1 MPSRTSHQT
10 AVLLVVLISYLMI
23 VLDISIVITGL
34 PKIQAGLGFSTAAL
48 SWVQNAYTLTF
59 GGLLL
64 LGARAGDIFGRRRTF
79 VAGLGLFTLASGLIG
94 AAQSPAWLLAA
105 RALQGVGAAIL
116 APSTLALLTTSF
128 AEGPE
133 RTRAVGYYGAV
144 AGIGASIGLVVGG
157 LFADLVS
164 WRAGFFINLPIGVA
178 LAWGALRYLPETT
191 PRPGRFDVAG
201 ALLSTLGMTALV
213 YGIVRSA
220 THGWQDT
227 GTLVAVIGGVALLI
241 ALVVNE
247 WRAAEPIMPLRLF
260 AHHERAAAY
269 LARALFLGAMVSF
282 WFFTTQILQTLLGYR
297 PAQAGLAFLPTTLPN
312 FAVALAVP
320 RLAARFG
327 YQKILIV
334 GLVFSILGMI
344 GLSRVDVNSSYILG
358 VAIPM
363 VLIGIGQGLSLAPLT
378 VSGVAGVQPI
388 DAGAASGLVNV
399 AHQLGGSLGLAA
411 LVAVFAWASK
421 GTAGHAAFVTGTHSA
436 FIAGAVLCAIALL
449 VVLSAV
455 VRGASGSAANPTV
468 PVDATDI

>member
-1 MPSRTSHQT
+1 MQSRTSHQT

-34 PKIQAGLGFSTAAL
+34 PKIQTGLGFSTAAL
-48 SWVQNAYTLTF
+48 SWVQNAYTLAF

-64 LGARAGDIFGRRRTF
+64 LGARAGDVFGRRRTF
-79 VAGLGLFTLASGLIG
+79 VIGLSLFTVASGLIG
-94 AAQSPAWLLAA
+94 AAQSPAWLLAS

-144 AGIGASIGLVVGG
+144 AGVGASIGLVVGG
-157 LFADLVS
+157 LLADLVS

-178 LAWGALRYLPETT
+178 LAWGALRYLPETM

-201 ALLSTLGMTALV
+201 ALLSTLGMTGLV

-220 THGWQDT
+220 THGWEDT
-227 GTLVAVIGGVALLI
+227 GTLAAVSGGVALLI

-247 WRAAEPIMPLRLF
+247 WRVAEPIMPLRLF

-282 WFFTTQILQTLLGYR
+282 WFFTTQILQALLGYR

-320 RLAARFG
+320 RLAARFS
-327 YQKILIV
+327 YQKILV
-334 GLVFSILGMI
+334 SGLVFSILGMV
-344 GLSRVDVNSSYILG
+344 GLSRVGVNSSYVLG

-363 VLIGIGQGLSLAPLT
+363 VLIGVGQGLSLAPLT
-378 VSGVAGVQPI
+378 VSGVAGVQPN

-411 LVAVFAWASK
+411 LVAVFAWASQ
-421 GTAGHAAFVTGTHSA
+421 GMAGHAAFVAGTHAA

-449 VVLSAV
+449 VVLSVV
-455 VRGASGSAANPTV
+455 VRGRGTSTPLISKQGA
-468 PVDATDI
+468 